1 MILLLILV
9 FSLGCAGCTEK
20 NPAAEQGELVKNERL
35 SEQFGRKNDKIV
47 SSVKVLNSYKYEEV
61 FMEKNENEELLEQS
75 PAEIQQEDTQEIAKS
90 GEEESDTEKQKVSN
104 GRFILWSLAG
114 VYLLYTSYSLCKGYV
129 TGEEGTS
136 MGFMLAGIAFAA
148 IGAGLLFFGIK
159 NMLSEE
165 KIRKAKAAKNAAM
178 EAAAGG
184 ELKKEDA
191 SGQNRSMSIAER
203 ANMVK
208 NLEDEEEDGENEKE

>member
-1 MILLLILV
+1 
-9 FSLGCAGCTEK
+9 
-20 NPAAEQGELVKNERL
+20 
-35 SEQFGRKNDKIV
+35 
-47 SSVKVLNSYKYEEV
+47 
-61 FMEKNENEELLEQS
+61 MEKNENEELLEQS
-75 PAEIQQEDTQEIAKS
+75 PAEIQQEDTPEIAKS
-90 GEEESDTEKQKVSN
+90 GKEEPDTEEQKVSN

-184 ELKKEDA
+184 EDA

>member
-1 MILLLILV
+1 
-9 FSLGCAGCTEK
+9 
-20 NPAAEQGELVKNERL
+20 
-35 SEQFGRKNDKIV
+35 
-47 SSVKVLNSYKYEEV
+47 
-61 FMEKNENEELLEQS
+61 MEKNENEELLEQS
-75 PAEIQQEDTQEIAKS
+75 PAEIQQEDTQKIAKS
-90 GEEESDTEKQKVSN
+90 GKEEPDTEEQKVSN

-191 SGQNRSMSIAER
+191 SGQNRSMSIAESD
-203 ANMVK
+203 NMYK
-208 NLEDEEEDGENEKE
+208 NLGRSDSLETTKSYVKEINSSYSRWEQQLPGLTKDSFYKEVQ

>member
-1 MILLLILV
+1 
-9 FSLGCAGCTEK
+9 
-20 NPAAEQGELVKNERL
+20 
-35 SEQFGRKNDKIV
+35 
-47 SSVKVLNSYKYEEV
+47 
-61 FMEKNENEELLEQS
+61 MEKNENEELLEQS
-75 PAEIQQEDTQEIAKS
+75 PADIQQEDTQEIAKS
-90 GEEESDTEKQKVSN
+90 GEEEPDTEEQKVSN

-178 EAAAGG
+178 EAAAERAERCRG
-184 ELKKEDA
+184 
-191 SGQNRSMSIAER
+191 GQNGAACAGAGRPAQGVER
-203 ANMVK
+203 GIFRRYGPLPVLFA
-208 NLEDEEEDGENEKE
+208 GGA

>member
-1 MILLLILV
+1 
-9 FSLGCAGCTEK
+9 
-20 NPAAEQGELVKNERL
+20 
-35 SEQFGRKNDKIV
+35 
-47 SSVKVLNSYKYEEV
+47 
-61 FMEKNENEELLEQS
+61 MEKNENEELLEQS
-75 PAEIQQEDTQEIAKS
+75 PAAIQQEDMQKIAKS
-90 GEEESDTEKQKVSN
+90 GEEEPDTEEQKVSN

-165 KIRKAKAAKNAAM
+165 KIKKAKAAKNAAM

-191 SGQNRSMSIAER
+191 SGQNRAMSIAER

>member
-1 MILLLILV
+1 M
-9 FSLGCAGCTEK
+9 
-20 NPAAEQGELVKNERL
+20 
-35 SEQFGRKNDKIV
+35 
-47 SSVKVLNSYKYEEV
+47 
-61 FMEKNENEELLEQS
+61 
-75 PAEIQQEDTQEIAKS
+75 
-90 GEEESDTEKQKVSN
+90 
-104 GRFILWSLAG
+104 
-114 VYLLYTSYSLCKGYV
+114 YLLYTSYSLCKGYV

-165 KIRKAKAAKNAAM
+165 KIKKAKAAKNAAM

-208 NLEDEEEDGENEKE
+208 ESGKTKRKTGKTRKNENIDHIAETVVFFTGTADDVYHFFVLSPAG

>member
-1 MILLLILV
+1 
-9 FSLGCAGCTEK
+9 
-20 NPAAEQGELVKNERL
+20 
-35 SEQFGRKNDKIV
+35 
-47 SSVKVLNSYKYEEV
+47 
-61 FMEKNENEELLEQS
+61 MEKNENEELLEQS
-75 PAEIQQEDTQEIAKS
+75 PAEIQQEDTQKIAKS
-90 GEEESDTEKQKVSN
+90 GKEEPDTEEQKVSN

-165 KIRKAKAAKNAAM
+165 KIRSKSSEECSNGSCRRRRT
-178 EAAAGG
+178 EERGCI
-184 ELKKEDA
+184 
-191 SGQNRSMSIAER
+191 RAEQI
-203 ANMVK
+203 
-208 NLEDEEEDGENEKE
+208 NEHC

>member
-1 MILLLILV
+1 M
-9 FSLGCAGCTEK
+9 
-20 NPAAEQGELVKNERL
+20 
-35 SEQFGRKNDKIV
+35 
-47 SSVKVLNSYKYEEV
+47 
-61 FMEKNENEELLEQS
+61 
-75 PAEIQQEDTQEIAKS
+75 
-90 GEEESDTEKQKVSN
+90 
-104 GRFILWSLAG
+104 
-114 VYLLYTSYSLCKGYV
+114 YLLYTSYSLCKGYV

-148 IGAGLLFFGIK
+148 IGVGLLFFGIK

-165 KIRKAKAAKNAAM
+165 KIKKAKAAKNAAM

>member
-1 MILLLILV
+1 
-9 FSLGCAGCTEK
+9 
-20 NPAAEQGELVKNERL
+20 
-35 SEQFGRKNDKIV
+35 
-47 SSVKVLNSYKYEEV
+47 
-61 FMEKNENEELLEQS
+61 MEKNENEELLEQS
-75 PAEIQQEDTQEIAKS
+75 PAAIQQEDTLEIAKS
-90 GEEESDTEKQKVSN
+90 GKEEPDTEEQKVSN

-165 KIRKAKAAKNAAM
+165 KIKKAKAAKNAAM

-191 SGQNRSMSIAER
+191 SGQNRSMRLIWLRIWKTKRKTGKTRKNENIDHIAETVVFFTGT
-203 ANMVK
+203 ADDVYH
-208 NLEDEEEDGENEKE
+208 LFVLSPAG

>member
-1 MILLLILV
+1 M
-9 FSLGCAGCTEK
+9 A
-20 NPAAEQGELVKNERL
+20 
-35 SEQFGRKNDKIV
+35 
-47 SSVKVLNSYKYEEV
+47 
-61 FMEKNENEELLEQS
+61 KNENEELLEQS
-75 PAEIQQEDTQEIAKS
+75 PAEIQQEDTQKIAKS
-90 GEEESDTEKQKVSN
+90 GKEEPDTEEQKVSN

-148 IGAGLLFFGIK
+148 IGAGLIK
-159 NMLSEE
+159 
-165 KIRKAKAAKNAAM
+165 KAKAAKNAAM

>member
-1 MILLLILV
+1 
-9 FSLGCAGCTEK
+9 
-20 NPAAEQGELVKNERL
+20 
-35 SEQFGRKNDKIV
+35 
-47 SSVKVLNSYKYEEV
+47 
-61 FMEKNENEELLEQS
+61 MEKNEKEELLEQS
-75 PAEIQQEDTQEIAKS
+75 PAEIQQEDTQKIAKS
-90 GEEESDTEKQKVSN
+90 GKEEPDTEEQKVSN

-165 KIRKAKAAKNAAM
+165 KIKKAKAAKNAAM

-203 ANMVK
+203 ANIRIWKTKRKTGKTRK
-208 NLEDEEEDGENEKE
+208 NENIDHIAETVVFFTGTADDVYHLFIFSPAG

>member
-1 MILLLILV
+1 
-9 FSLGCAGCTEK
+9 
-20 NPAAEQGELVKNERL
+20 
-35 SEQFGRKNDKIV
+35 
-47 SSVKVLNSYKYEEV
+47 
-61 FMEKNENEELLEQS
+61 MEKNENEELLEQS

-90 GEEESDTEKQKVSN
+90 GEEEPDTEEQKVSN

-165 KIRKAKAAKNAAM
+165 KIR
-178 EAAAGG
+178 
-184 ELKKEDA
+184 
-191 SGQNRSMSIAER
+191 NRSMSIAER

>member
-1 MILLLILV
+1 
-9 FSLGCAGCTEK
+9 
-20 NPAAEQGELVKNERL
+20 
-35 SEQFGRKNDKIV
+35 
-47 SSVKVLNSYKYEEV
+47 
-61 FMEKNENEELLEQS
+61 MEKNENEELLEQS
-75 PAEIQQEDTQEIAKS
+75 PAEIQQEDTQKIAKS
-90 GEEESDTEKQKVSN
+90 GEEEPDTEEQKVSN

-165 KIRKAKAAKNAAM
+165 KIKKAKAAKNAAM

-184 ELKKEDA
+184 ELLKGLIWLRIWKTKRKTGKTRKNENIDH
-191 SGQNRSMSIAER
+191 IAETVVFFTGT
-203 ANMVK
+203 ADDVYH
-208 NLEDEEEDGENEKE
+208 LFVLSPAG

>member
-1 MILLLILV
+1 M
-9 FSLGCAGCTEK
+9 
-20 NPAAEQGELVKNERL
+20 
-35 SEQFGRKNDKIV
+35 
-47 SSVKVLNSYKYEEV
+47 
-61 FMEKNENEELLEQS
+61 
-75 PAEIQQEDTQEIAKS
+75 
-90 GEEESDTEKQKVSN
+90 
-104 GRFILWSLAG
+104 
-114 VYLLYTSYSLCKGYV
+114 YLLYTSYSLCKGYV

-165 KIRKAKAAKNAAM
+165 KIKKAKAAKNAAM

-208 NLEDEEEDGENEKE
+208 NLEDEEEDGETRKNENIDHIAETVVFFTGTADDVYHLFVLSPAG

>member
-1 MILLLILV
+1 
-9 FSLGCAGCTEK
+9 
-20 NPAAEQGELVKNERL
+20 
-35 SEQFGRKNDKIV
+35 
-47 SSVKVLNSYKYEEV
+47 
-61 FMEKNENEELLEQS
+61 MEKNEYEELQEQNS
-75 PAEIQQEDTQEIAKS
+75 AEIQQKDMQEIAKS
-90 GEEESDTEKQKVSN
+90 EEKEQKSSN
-104 GRFILWSLAG
+104 GRFLLWTLAG
-114 VYLLYTSYSLCKGYV
+114 IYLLYTGYSLCKGFI
-129 TGEEGTS
+129 TGAEGTG
-136 MGFMLAGIAFAA
+136 MGFMLAGIAFAV
-148 IGAGLLFFGIK
+148 IGVGLLFLSIK

-165 KIRKAKAAKNAAM
+165 KLKKAKIAKNAAM

>member
-1 MILLLILV
+1 
-9 FSLGCAGCTEK
+9 
-20 NPAAEQGELVKNERL
+20 
-35 SEQFGRKNDKIV
+35 
-47 SSVKVLNSYKYEEV
+47 
-61 FMEKNENEELLEQS
+61 MEKNENEELLEQS
-75 PAEIQQEDTQEIAKS
+75 PAEIQQEDTQKIAKS
-90 GEEESDTEKQKVSN
+90 GEEEPDTEEQKVSN

-165 KIRKAKAAKNAAM
+165 KIRKAKAAKKSRIQKNRKSPM
-178 EAAAGG
+178 ED
-184 ELKKEDA
+184 LY
-191 SGQNRSMSIAER
+191 SGVWRECICCIQVTVSVRDM
-203 ANMVK
+203 
-208 NLEDEEEDGENEKE
+208 

>member
-1 MILLLILV
+1 
-9 FSLGCAGCTEK
+9 
-20 NPAAEQGELVKNERL
+20 
-35 SEQFGRKNDKIV
+35 
-47 SSVKVLNSYKYEEV
+47 
-61 FMEKNENEELLEQS
+61 MEKNENEELLEQS
-75 PAEIQQEDTQEIAKS
+75 PAEIQQEDTQKIAKS
-90 GEEESDTEKQKVSN
+90 GEEEPDTEEQKVSN

-114 VYLLYTSYSLCKGYV
+114 VYLLYTSYSLCK
-129 TGEEGTS
+129 
-136 MGFMLAGIAFAA
+136 
-148 IGAGLLFFGIK
+148 LFFGIK

>member
-1 MILLLILV
+1 
-9 FSLGCAGCTEK
+9 
-20 NPAAEQGELVKNERL
+20 
-35 SEQFGRKNDKIV
+35 
-47 SSVKVLNSYKYEEV
+47 
-61 FMEKNENEELLEQS
+61 MEKNENEELLEQS
-75 PAEIQQEDTQEIAKS
+75 PAEIQQEDTPEIAKS
-90 GEEESDTEKQKVSN
+90 GEEEPDTEEQKVSN

-165 KIRKAKAAKNAAM
+165 KIRKAKAAKNAVCLADGSSSTLWTSGKGVVNHPVGNDGR
-178 EAAAGG
+178 EGG
-184 ELKKEDA
+184 PSLSFA
-191 SGQNRSMSIAER
+191 QAC
-203 ANMVK
+203 
-208 NLEDEEEDGENEKE
+208 